1 MKTKL
6 SKTIAVLSLLLI
18 TVLSSY
24 QESRAHCEIP
34 CGIYADSVRITLIN
48 EHITTIEK
56 SMKQIEEIS
65 KSATPNFNQL
75 VRWVTNKE
83 EHAKKIQEIVSQY
96 FLHQRIKAVEKDQ
109 KEAYAKYQTHLELLH
124 KMLVYSMKCKQ
135 TTDLDFIEKLRATVS
150 DFEKAYFHKH

>member
-1 MKTKL
+1 M
-6 SKTIAVLSLLLI
+6 IVG
-18 TVLSSY
+18 LSS
-24 QESRAHCEIP
+24 QESNAHCEIP

-48 EHITTIEK
+48 EHISTIEK
-56 SMKQIEEIS
+56 SMIQIEELS

-75 VRWVTNKE
+75 IRWVTNKE
-83 EHAKKIQEIVSQY
+83 EHAKKIQDIVSQY
-96 FLHQRIKAVEKDQ
+96 FLHQRIKVVEKDQ

-135 TTDLDFIEKLRATVS
+135 TTDLSFIEQLRTTVS